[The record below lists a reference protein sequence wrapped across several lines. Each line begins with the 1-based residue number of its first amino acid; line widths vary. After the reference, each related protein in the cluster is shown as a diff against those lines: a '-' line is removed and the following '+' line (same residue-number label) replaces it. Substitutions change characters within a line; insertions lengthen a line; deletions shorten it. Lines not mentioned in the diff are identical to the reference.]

1 VTARSAWAAV
11 ALTCFA
17 QFVLQLDFSI
27 VNVALPSVQRDLHM
41 PPTQLQW
48 IATGYALTFGSLL
61 LVGGRAAD
69 LLGRRRVFM
78 AGLTVFAIAS
88 IVCGLAG
95 SAVLLIA
102 ARMVQGVSAAAT
114 APAALSLLTT
124 MTAEGPER
132 TKALGIWQAMTAA
145 GAMTGI
151 IVGGVLTQFFGWR
164 SIFLINP
171 PIVLAML
178 LFARS
183 TLPAQQSTSTT
194 AQVDVRGG
202 LLLTA
207 AIAALIFGLST
218 PGVTIAALVAAAVFA
233 GGFVLVERG
242 LADPMVPRAISSSA
256 PRQAA
261 VAVMLLMGAVIAG
274 YVYFVSL
281 YLQHVLGFSPAL
293 AGLGLVPST
302 LAVVL
307 VSTFLMR
314 PVLGKI
320 GIWPT
325 ILAGLALLGL
335 GQLWLVKVWSA
346 GTYAEVV
353 LPGLLLS
360 ASGMG
365 FALPAASV
373 ALTNGVGPR
382 DAGLAGALFV
392 ASQQVGGAVGLAA
405 LATIAAARTATSGAS
420 LQTGYGMAFLVSTAL
435 IFAAIVVAS
444 TQSHFSLRKVTS

>member
-1 VTARSAWAAV
+1 VTVRSTGAAV

-27 VNVALPSVQRDLHM
+27 VNVALPSIQRDLQM

-69 LLGRRRVFM
+69 TLGRRRIFM

-102 ARMVQGVSAAAT
+102 ARMVQGISAAAT

-183 TLPAQQSTSTT
+183 TLPAQPP
-194 AQVDVRGG
+194 AAMPEQVDVRGG

-207 AIAALIFGLST
+207 AIAALI
-218 PGVTIAALVAAAVFA
+218 
-233 GGFVLVERG
+233 
-242 LADPMVPRAISSSA
+242 SSA
-256 PRQAA
+256 
-261 VAVMLLMGAVIAG
+261 
-274 YVYFVSL
+274 
-281 YLQHVLGFSPAL
+281 
-293 AGLGLVPST
+293 
-302 LAVVL
+302 
-307 VSTFLMR
+307 
-314 PVLGKI
+314 
-320 GIWPT
+320 
-325 ILAGLALLGL
+325 
-335 GQLWLVKVWSA
+335 
-346 GTYAEVV
+346 
-353 LPGLLLS
+353 
-360 ASGMG
+360 
-365 FALPAASV
+365 
-373 ALTNGVGPR
+373 
-382 DAGLAGALFV
+382 
-392 ASQQVGGAVGLAA
+392 
-405 LATIAAARTATSGAS
+405 
-420 LQTGYGMAFLVSTAL
+420 
-435 IFAAIVVAS
+435 
-444 TQSHFSLRKVTS
+444 

>member
-1 VTARSAWAAV
+1 VTVRSTGAAV

-27 VNVALPSVQRDLHM
+27 VNVALPSIQRELQM

-69 LLGRRRVFM
+69 VLGRRRVFM

-102 ARMVQGVSAAAT
+102 ARMVQGIAAAAT

-124 MTAEGPER
+124 MTTEGPQR

-151 IVGGVLTQFFGWR
+151 IVGGALTQFFGWR

-178 LFARS
+178 LFARN
-183 TLPAQQSTSTT
+183 TLPAQPPAGTT
-194 AQVDVRGG
+194 EKVDVRGG

-207 AIAALIFGLST
+207 TIAALIFGPST
-218 PGVTIAALVAAAVFA
+218 PGVTPAALVAAAVLA
-233 GGFVLVERG
+233 GAFVLVERG
-242 LADPMVPRAISSSA
+242 LSDPMVPSQISSSA

-261 VAVMLLMGAVIAG
+261 VAVMLLIGAVIAG

-302 LAVVL
+302 LAVVF
-307 VSTFLMR
+307 VSTYVMR

-325 ILAGLALLGL
+325 ILGGLALLGL
-335 GQLWLVKVWSA
+335 GQLWLVNVWSA
-346 GTYAEVV
+346 GSYTAVV
-353 LPGLLLS
+353 LPGLILT

-373 ALTNGVGPR
+373 ALTDGVGPR
-382 DAGLAGALFV
+382 DAGIAGALFV
-392 ASQQVGGAVGLAA
+392 ASQQVSGAVGLAA
-405 LATIAAARTATSGAS
+405 LATIAAARTATPGAS
-420 LQTGYGMAFLVSTAL
+420 LQAGYGVAFLISVAL
-435 IFAAIVVAS
+435 VLAAIGVS
-444 TQSHFSLRKVTS
+444 FTQLQLSPREAPS